1 VTKWTSVRH
10 TFGRVLTVLP
20 FVLIAACAF
29 ATARPAGGNVLTQ
42 STPDRAGTVWLCRP
56 GQQPDPCTASL
67 TTTVIGPNGS
77 RHVVHYEDALNPP
90 IDCFYLYPN
99 ITHQRATNAN
109 LDIDPQETAIAELEA
124 SPFSQVCRVFAPMYR
139 EGTGLVTGAAAAT
152 EAKVA
157 YNSVLNAWND
167 YLEHYNDGRGIVLIG
182 HSEGSYQLA
191 QLLTQHVDQVPAV
204 RKLLVSAIIT
214 GANLPVYK
222 KGQGPLMTIGPCSSS
237 TQTGC
242 VMDFNAY
249 SQSPPSNPMFGV
261 YPQPSID
268 GHAVED
274 VCTNPANLAGGSGVL
289 ISMYR
294 TQLPTQEVEGSVSHG
309 IFGSSPPTSMTPWI
323 EYDGLYSANCVTRN
337 GAHVLKVVTDP
348 GAPTLHP
355 NPDSSWGLHLD
366 DPNLAMGNLV
376 NLVRTQAE
384 VYTSSQHSSATG

>member
-1 VTKWTSVRH
+1 MLAVSH
-10 TFGRVLTVLP
+10 
-20 FVLIAACAF
+20 
-29 ATARPAGGNVLTQ
+29 PASGIVFTQ
-42 STPDRAGTVWLCRP
+42 PKSDPAGTVWLCRP
-56 GQQPDPCTASL
+56 GQQPDPCTAPL
-67 TTTVIGPNGS
+67 VTTVIEPNGS
-77 RHVVHYEDALNPP
+77 RHVVRYKDATNPP

-99 ITHQRATNAN
+99 ITHQQAANAN

-124 SPFSQVCRVFAPMYR
+124 SPFSQVCRVFAPIYR
-139 EGTGLVTGAAAAT
+139 EGTGLATGATAIAK

-157 YNSVLNAWND
+157 YTSVLNDWND

-191 QLLTQHVDQVPAV
+191 QLLTQHIDKVPAV

-222 KGQGPLMTIGPCSSS
+222 VGQGPLATIGPCDSSM
-237 TQTGC
+237 QTGC
-242 VMDFNAY
+242 IVDFNAY

-261 YPQPSID
+261 YPQLSID

-274 VCTNPANLAGGSGVL
+274 VCTNPANLAGGSGEL

-294 TQLPTQEVEGSVSHG
+294 TQLPTQQVAGSVSNG
-309 IFGSSPPTSMTPWI
+309 IFGSSPPNSPTPWI
-323 EYDGLYSANCVTRN
+323 EYDGLYSASCDTSN
-337 GAHVLKVVTDP
+337 GAHVLKVVAA
-348 GAPTLHP
+348 GGVPTLHS

-376 NLVRTQAE
+376 NLVRTQAA
-384 VYTSSQHSSATG
+384 VYASSQHSSATD